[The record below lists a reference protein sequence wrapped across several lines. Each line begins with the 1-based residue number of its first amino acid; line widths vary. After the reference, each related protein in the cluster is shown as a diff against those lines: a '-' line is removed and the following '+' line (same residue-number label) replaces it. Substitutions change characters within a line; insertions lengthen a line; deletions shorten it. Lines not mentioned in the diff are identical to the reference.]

1 MLERRSVKR
10 LRALVSVLTV
20 AVVIAA
26 TLTAITVDRNTE
38 AQRASRLATA
48 RELVSA
54 ATANLEV
61 DRQLA
66 ILLALEA
73 VRTTSDVDG
82 TVLPQAEE
90 ILRRAAPAVAIDTTS
105 ILGTGIRTSTFTTDG
120 GAVAIVGRDGSV
132 GVWDLEDGSRSLG
145 IRSPSGTT
153 TSTGTDVSC
162 GPSECPD
169 VLNADLSENAS
180 VLATAD
186 GEGLV
191 RVWSLDPAREILTVS
206 NQNPYV
212 RPPYFG
218 VRAESQIALSPDG
231 QLLATGGGAGLF
243 GIVGTIRMWDIATR
257 QRLWS
262 VRAPRAAGMGF
273 SPNGSHLFFGA
284 YPSIDAGLSIVDVD
298 VASGETT
305 IVLSGRGVDL
315 VSQFSADAS
324 AHEQQPPRGVGC
336 DVEGTGLQ
344 RDHQTSGAGVEPGWP
359 RGRHRRGAGA
369 APVGCGLARAAAHD
383 RRSHSTHQDD

>member
-1 MLERRSVKR
+1 
-10 LRALVSVLTV
+10 
-20 AVVIAA
+20 
-26 TLTAITVDRNTE
+26 
-38 AQRASRLATA
+38 
-48 RELVSA
+48 
-54 ATANLEV
+54 
-61 DRQLA
+61 
-66 ILLALEA
+66 
-73 VRTTSDVDG
+73 
-82 TVLPQAEE
+82 
-90 ILRRAAPAVAIDTTS
+90 
-105 ILGTGIRTSTFTTDG
+105 
-120 GAVAIVGRDGSV
+120 
-132 GVWDLEDGSRSLG
+132 
-145 IRSPSGTT
+145 
-153 TSTGTDVSC
+153 
-162 GPSECPD
+162 
-169 VLNADLSENAS
+169 
-180 VLATAD
+180 
-186 GEGLV
+186 
-191 RVWSLDPAREILTVS
+191 VS

-324 AHEQQPPRGVGC
+324 RFAFASHDPLMSSNHLAVWDVTSKAQVSSATTRLQALALSPDGRVVATGEGPALRLWDADSLERLRTIEGHTAPIRTIEFSPDGRTILTTSLDGTAWVWDTESGDQIFVPPVELTGVF
-336 DVEGTGLQ
+336 
-344 RDHQTSGAGVEPGWP
+344 
-359 RGRHRRGAGA
+359 GA
-369 APVGCGLARAAAHD
+369 AFSADGSRIITIYADGTVLVQPIAVEDVVEIAEARVTRGFTEEEC
-383 RRSHSTHQDD
+383 RRYLHVSSCSAD